1 MNAETKRMHNL
12 KKKLKHKA
20 AIRNRLRVGSFVYT
34 DYPFR
39 ELGDVPNQIAPIR
52 KVIFISWD
60 GDKYCVVKYKQFTLE
75 LKAWYL
81 HRSKNLSSAIR
92 HWDLPIVL

>member
-1 MNAETKRMHNL
+1 
-12 KKKLKHKA
+12 
-20 AIRNRLRVGSFVYT
+20 
-34 DYPFR
+34 
-39 ELGDVPNQIAPIR
+39 
-52 KVIFISWD
+52 VIFISWD